1 MVIPWSN
8 WNLIELIGIILQ
20 LVPMHNLVLQRRF
33 HTVYTSQSEAHSSYD
48 SAHNPDIQ
56 KQANQARPDVTYVML
71 VKIRD

>member
-1 MVIPWSN
+1 MVERGVSIN
-8 WNLIELIGIILQ
+8 ADILQ

-33 HTVYTSQSEAHSSYD
+33 HTVYTSQTEAHSSYD